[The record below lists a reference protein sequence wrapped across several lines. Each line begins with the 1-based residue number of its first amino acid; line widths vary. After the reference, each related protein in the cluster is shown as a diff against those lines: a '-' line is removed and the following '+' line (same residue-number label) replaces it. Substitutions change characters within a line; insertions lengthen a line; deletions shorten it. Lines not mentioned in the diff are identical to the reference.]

1 MSDDHPHPMLPPLR
15 PEGEPSDLALD
26 RYAAGELEGEARAA
40 VEAALARSP
49 ATLARYRER
58 ETAFTADPTR
68 PERLWSAIERGLD
81 AADEAAPAASQ
92 RAPGGARRWLRA
104 WLEGAWPLRLAALG
118 VVGVVAA
125 AVATRVEAPAPVD
138 RGLDEGVRV
147 KGSVGLAVHRKVDG
161 GSEPLLSGAT
171 VAPGEALRFTVD
183 APEAGDLMVLAVD
196 PRGAVSPVYPPGAA
210 SSTSLPAGRDQLLP
224 VAVTVDDTPGDLWLH
239 AVLCPR
245 RFGPTDLRVGAGA
258 GELVLPA
265 GCASAPFLL
274 RTAAP

>member
-1 MSDDHPHPMLPPLR
+1 MGFL
-15 PEGEPSDLALD
+15 
-26 RYAAGELEGEARAA
+26 
-40 VEAALARSP
+40 
-49 ATLARYRER
+49 ATLAFLGFGWVTFDGAITKRE
-58 ETAFTADPTR
+58 DPNH
-68 PERLWSAIERGLD
+68 
-81 AADEAAPAASQ
+81 
-92 RAPGGARRWLRA
+92 
-104 WLEGAWPLRLAALG
+104 AL
-118 VVGVVAA
+118 
-125 AVATRVEAPAPVD
+125 
-138 RGLDEGVRV
+138 
-147 KGSVGLAVHRKVDG
+147 
-161 GSEPLLSGAT
+161 T